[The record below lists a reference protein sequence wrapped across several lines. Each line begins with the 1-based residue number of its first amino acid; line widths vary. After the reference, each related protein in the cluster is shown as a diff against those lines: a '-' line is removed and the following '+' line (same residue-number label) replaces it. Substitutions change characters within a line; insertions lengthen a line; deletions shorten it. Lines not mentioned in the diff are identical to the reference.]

1 LLPRSLPLLI
11 PDLFSY
17 TIQNSSGEQGALNPE
32 DLLFFDLETTG
43 LSGGAGTVAFL
54 AAFGRFVRDAGEP
67 PQPYRLHIDQY
78 LLLDYPGESDFL
90 EALVQELGQCRSP
103 DRITPRPLIVVT
115 YNGKSFDAQI
125 LKNRCIMQG
134 ITPPVYPHADLLHPA
149 RRLWKRILSTCS
161 QGEIE
166 TTILGLNRIGDVPG
180 ALAPEIWF
188 SFLRL
193 FQSTYPTKGDSH
205 SVGPKSGAVE
215 ALLKVCDHNQR
226 DILGLASL
234 FTAFTHIAEAPL
246 KAVEQFHY
254 DLENLAL
261 SWQKRVKHS
270 ALGEEAE
277 ETGQALLETAAAQGY
292 PRAALMLGLDLM
304 RQNRR
309 NTGRV
314 YLLELTKGHYP
325 DAIKAVAYRSLA
337 IDAEWHIQDREAAL
351 AYLDAG
357 LNLEELREGMKRE
370 LLLRRERVLARG
382 TLCIS

>member
-54 AAFGRFVRDAGEP
+54 AAFGRFVQDEGTP
-67 PQPYRLHIDQY
+67 PYRLHIDQY

-90 EALVQELGQCRSP
+90 EALVQELGHSP
-103 DRITPRPLIVVT
+103 DRIAPRPLIVVT

-149 RRLWKRILSTCS
+149 RRLWKRILPTCA

-166 TTILGLNRIGDVPG
+166 TTILGLNRTGDVPG

-188 SFLRL
+188 SFLQL
-193 FQSTYPTKGDSH
+193 FQSTCPTGSSH
-205 SVGPKSGAVE
+205 SVGLQSGAVE

-226 DILGLASL
+226 DILGLASI

-246 KAVEQFHY
+246 KAAKQFHC

-261 SWQKRVKHS
+261 SWRERVKHS
-270 ALGEEAE
+270 ALGEEAG

-292 PRAALMLGLDLM
+292 PRAALVLGLDLM
-304 RQNRR
+304 RQNRH

-314 YLLELTKGHYP
+314 HLLELTQGHYP
-325 DAIKAVAYRSLA
+325 DAIKAAAYRSLA
-337 IDAEWHIQDREAAL
+337 IDAEWHIRDRRAAL
-351 AYLDAG
+351 AYIDAG
-357 LNLEELREGMKRE
+357 LNLEDLREGMKRE

-382 TLCIS
+382 KLCIS